1 MFEKFVA
8 DKDVFVWLPIG
19 FGKSLLLPRV
29 ETSFQQE
36 WHKE

>member
-19 FGKSLLLPRV
+19 LSLSATYYYLR
-29 ETSFQQE
+29 
-36 WHKE
+36 